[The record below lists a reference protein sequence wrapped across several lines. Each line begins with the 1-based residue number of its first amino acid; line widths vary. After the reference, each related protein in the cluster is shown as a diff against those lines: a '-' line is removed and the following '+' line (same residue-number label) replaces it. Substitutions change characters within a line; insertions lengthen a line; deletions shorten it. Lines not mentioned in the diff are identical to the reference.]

1 MAGCACISQEE
12 YDETYGHNLG
22 PDCIPDSGDEPDDRC
37 PPGRF
42 FDQDICQCAS
52 LIQCFNICAPPFS
65 IKDPVNGCECIS
77 QLEYDERYS
86 HNLGPDCIADS
97 GDEPDD
103 QCLPGNVFDQDICQ
117 CVTLFECRN
126 ICSEPTPIKDP
137 VNGCECISQEE
148 YDDRY
153 SHNLGPDCIA
163 DSGDE
168 EPIIAYAELDN
179 DRIGIFGRIR
189 FKELPNGKTKVIAR
203 VYGLRDGVNYELNIH
218 EYGDIRHS
226 C

>member
-97 GDEPDD
+97 GDEP
-103 QCLPGNVFDQDICQ
+103 
-117 CVTLFECRN
+117 
-126 ICSEPTPIKDP
+126 
-137 VNGCECISQEE
+137 
-148 YDDRY
+148 
-153 SHNLGPDCIA
+153 
-163 DSGDE
+163 
-168 EPIIAYAELDN
+168 IIAIAELGN
-179 DRIGIFGRIR
+179 TRYGVSGTVR
-189 FKELPNGKTKVIAR
+189 FEELPNGKTKVTAFID
-203 VYGLRDGVNYELNIH
+203 GLYAGKKFELNIH
-218 EYGDIRHS
+218 EYGDTRRGCYRTGSEYDLVADLKYIEGAGKYATA
-226 C
+226 